1 MPMPRRLNY
10 VIQDTTGSHAFIIMR
25 NDLVNNKSKAPAQDL
40 DSFESLSSAL
50 EAMELSQTGK
60 TQHSHVLTAVET
72 HPRFREAMEE
82 YYSLMTAMHLP
93 SCSPVGVEP
102 CNPAR
107 AGQGAAAAERHQPLV
122 PQYTHGAPLVEV
134 DEAAE
139 EDEVDEAA
147 EEEMR
152 LHVPRLDVPHHLSA
166 SELSLLDDAVHTLI
180 LVLRRR
186 RERADHFYATMQE
199 FVNEYTAL
207 QQDLSSA
214 EPLLKGSHLSNKI
227 QQMKETVKRKYGTKV
242 QELQKECVNK
252 RRRANLPKSA
262 VEVMEKWFRENSDKP
277 YPSEE
282 QKRLLAVDANIKE
295 DQVSNWFVN
304 VRKRYWRPGM

>member
-1 MPMPRRLNY
+1 MYACMYNSFSCRLF
-10 VIQDTTGSHAFIIMR
+10 DA
-25 NDLVNNKSKAPAQDL
+25 
-40 DSFESLSSAL
+40 LSANVPVCLSAL
-50 EAMELSQTGK
+50 NNTCVRTSMVHGLALYAYICVCIMNVCGY
-60 TQHSHVLTAVET
+60 
-72 HPRFREAMEE
+72 REAMEE

-180 LVLRRR
+180 LVSRSLLLLHLLLSPFRSLACSCMHARSR
-186 RERADHFYATMQE
+186 TH
-199 FVNEYTAL
+199 AL
-207 QQDLSSA
+207 FLALSF
-214 EPLLKGSHLSNKI
+214 LLSLALSRCICTHAHTPRN
-227 QQMKETVKRKYGTKV
+227 
-242 QELQKECVNK
+242 
-252 RRRANLPKSA
+252 
-262 VEVMEKWFRENSDKP
+262 D
-277 YPSEE
+277 
-282 QKRLLAVDANIKE
+282 
-295 DQVSNWFVN
+295 
-304 VRKRYWRPGM
+304 